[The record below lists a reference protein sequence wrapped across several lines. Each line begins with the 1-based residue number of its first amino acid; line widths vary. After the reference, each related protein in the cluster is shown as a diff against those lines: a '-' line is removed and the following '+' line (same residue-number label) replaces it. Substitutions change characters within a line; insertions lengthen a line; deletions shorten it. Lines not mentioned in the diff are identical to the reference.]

1 MPDGYAS
8 NISRCVNLQ
17 ERKTNGLKSHDCH
30 VLVEDI
36 LPLALRACNPPKEV
50 IQVVS
55 ELATIFKSLCSKVMD
70 VKELEELQNQI
81 VITIC
86 QMEKIFL
93 PSFFTIMVHLIIHF
107 VEEIKL
113 GGQVNFRWMYPFER
127 YVIKIYLK

>member
-8 NISRCVNLQ
+8 RISRCVNLQ
-17 ERKTNGLKSHDCH
+17 ERKISGLKSHDCH

-81 VITIC
+81 VIAIC
-86 QMEKIFL
+86 QLEKIFL
-93 PSFFTIMVHLIIHF
+93 PSFFIIMVHLIIHM
-107 VEEIKL
+107 VEGIKL
-113 GGQVNFRWMYPFER
+113 GGPVNFRWMYPFER

>member
-17 ERKTNGLKSHDCH
+17 ERKISGLKSHDYH

-36 LPLALRACNPPKEV
+36 LPLALRACNPPNEI

-70 VKELEELQNQI
+70 VKELEKLQNQI
-81 VITIC
+81 VITIS

-93 PSFFTIMVHLIIHF
+93 PSFFTIMVNLIIHL
-107 VEEIKL
+107 VGKIKL
-113 GGQVNFRWMYPFER
+113 GGPVNFRWMYLFGR
-127 YVIKIYLK
+127 YVIKIC